1 MSGGADRLPAWANP
15 EDEVITGELIGDI
28 DPTVWRN
35 FIGLVADG
43 HTVPIALE
51 KTKLSRYA
59 LNGLLRTNQKAKE
72 QYEDAKLAAVRRNW
86 DMETVEGILEDL
98 MLCKHG
104 GHLNRIIEDR
114 GLDPASFYKLMRR
127 DEHVKQMYEESREI
141 QAEVMAD
148 KIREIADDGTND
160 TYVDDRGNVRVDQDV
175 MGRSR
180 IRVDTMKWVMS
191 KLHHKRFGDKI
202 QQEVDVNLKV
212 DIADKLRAGRA
223 RVAELASK
231 RAKG

>member
-1 MSGGADRLPAWANP
+1 MASVPSIPEWANP
-15 EDEVITGELIGDI
+15 DNEVITGELMGAIE
-28 DPTVWRN
+28 PVVWRN

-43 HTVPIALE
+43 MVVPKALE
-51 KTKLSRYA
+51 HCNITRYA
-59 LNGLLRTNQKAKE
+59 LNGLVRTNQKARE
-72 QYEDAKLAAVRRNW
+72 EYEEAKIAAVRRNW
-86 DMETVEGILEDL
+86 DMETVEEVLEDL

-114 GLDPASFYKLMRR
+114 GLDTASFYRLLMR
-127 DEHVKQMYEESREI
+127 DDLIKEMYEEARQI

-148 KIREIADDGTND
+148 LIRQIADDGTND

-180 IRVDTMKWVMS
+180 IRVDTYKWVMS

-202 QQEVDVNLKV
+202 QQDVDVNLKV
-212 DIADKLRAGRA
+212 DIADKLRAGRK
-223 RVAELASK
+223 RVSELAAQ
-231 RAKG
+231 RAKA